1 MRDPHRFS
9 WDAEGKH
16 EMFLGHIGQRAI
28 EAVYEVDAGDN
39 FGWPDVE
46 SRLDYQNDDAV
57 PPRPDDPGA
66 GREGL

>member
-16 EMFLGHIGQRAI
+16 DMFLGHIGQRAI

-39 FGWPDVE
+39 FGWPDIE
-46 SRLDYQNDDAV
+46 SRLDYQNDTSAAST
-57 PPRPDDPGA
+57 R
-66 GREGL
+66 